1 VAESRERGWERLLV
15 RWTEAGVLDGESAA
29 RIRAFELERR
39 GPARLRWPVLIALAF
54 GALTLGAGVLLFVS
68 AHWDA
73 LSPQARF
80 ALVVLLVAVFH
91 VAGAAT
97 ERRFPGMATALH
109 AVGTVALG
117 AGIFLAGQIF
127 NLDGHWPGG
136 LLLWAIGAALAWA
149 LLPSW
154 PQMALT
160 AILAPAWLSSEWYV
174 ATLERWSSSGYLVMA
189 CGIFLMALAYFT
201 ALSQAQD
208 GDHGLLR
215 RTLAWLGGIW
225 LLPASVIL
233 AFGSD
238 VGREAETLSVGLR
251 AMGWA
256 VALGLPLAV
265 AIALRRGAAWPNALA
280 TLWVVV
286 LVNLSPVAGDAS
298 VYAWW
303 AVGATALAVW
313 GVSESRNERINL
325 GSAIFAA
332 TVMAFYFSH
341 VMDKLGRSASLIGLG
356 LLFLAGGSA
365 IERLRRRLVR
375 QARGGRSHEPRVP
388 SHEPRVPSHEPRV
401 PSHE

>member
-1 VAESRERGWERLLV
+1 VAESRERGWERLLA

-39 GPARLRWPVLIALAF
+39 GPTRLRWPMLLALAF

-68 AHWDA
+68 AHWDG

-97 ERRFPGMATALH
+97 DRQFPGMATALH

-127 NLDGHWPGG
+127 NLDEHWPGG

-149 LLPSW
+149 LLQSW

-174 ATLERWSSSGYLVMA
+174 AALEGWSSDGYRVMA
-189 CGIFLMALAYFT
+189 CGIFLLALAYFT
-201 ALSQAQD
+201 AFSQERD
-208 GDHGLLR
+208 RDRDRRGITLR
-215 RTLAWLGGIW
+215 RTLAWTGGIW
-225 LLPASVIL
+225 LLPASVAL

-238 VGREAETLSVGLR
+238 FSREAQTLSIGLLVVG
-251 AMGWA
+251 WT

-265 AIALRRGAAWPNALA
+265 AIALRRRAAWPNALA

-286 LVNLSPVAGDAS
+286 LVNLRPVAGDAS

-313 GVSESRNERINL
+313 GVGESRNERINL

-332 TVMAFYFSH
+332 TVMTFYFSH

-365 IERLRRRLVR
+365 IERLRRRLVH
-375 QARGGRSHEPRVP
+375 QARGDGSLEYRAPSTEP
-388 SHEPRVPSHEPRV
+388 
-401 PSHE
+401 

>member
-1 VAESRERGWERLLV
+1 M
-15 RWTEAGVLDGESAA
+15 
-29 RIRAFELERR
+29 
-39 GPARLRWPVLIALAF
+39 LIALAF

-97 ERRFPGMATALH
+97 ERRFPGMAVALH

-127 NLDGHWPGG
+127 NLDEHWPGG

-149 LLPSW
+149 LLRSW
-154 PQMALT
+154 PQMALA
-160 AILAPAWLSSEWYV
+160 AILVPAWLSSEWYV
-174 ATLERWSSSGYLVMA
+174 ATLERWSTSGYRVMA
-189 CGIFLMALAYFT
+189 CGIFLLALAYFT
-201 ALSQAQD
+201 ALRQD
-208 GDHGLLR
+208 QDRVILR

-225 LLPASVIL
+225 LLPAALTL

-238 VGREAETLSVGLR
+238 FDRDPQPLSIGLLAVGWTI
-251 AMGWA
+251 
-256 VALGLPLAV
+256 ALGLPLVV

-286 LVNLSPVAGDAS
+286 LVKLRPVAGDAS

-313 GVSESRNERINL
+313 GVSESRSERVNL

-332 TVMAFYFSH
+332 TVMTFYFSH

-365 IERLRRRLVR
+365 IERLRRRLVH
-375 QARGGRSHEPRVP
+375 QARGGAA
-388 SHEPRVPSHEPRV
+388 
-401 PSHE
+401 